1 MRTLARRLLRLE
13 AVNGRRLCRYLSDE
27 ELDAAMAAGFTEWLE
42 ADPDAC
48 PRDVL
53 AEVLAFIGAQ
63 DEEGAARWAL
73 SSRHAPPTWA
83 AMTATTSTCGSTS
96 R

>member
-13 AVNGRRLCRYLSDE
+13 AVNGRRLCRHLSDE

-53 AEVLAFIGAQ
+53 AK
-63 DEEGAARWAL
+63 D
-73 SSRHAPPTWA
+73 
-83 AMTATTSTCGSTS
+83 
-96 R
+96 

>member
-1 MRTLARRLLRLE
+1 MNVLERRLLRLE
-13 AVNGRRLCRYLSDE
+13 AVAGRRLHRNLANED
-27 ELDAAMAAGFTEWLE
+27 LDSALAAALADWLVAE
-42 ADPDAC
+42 PDAC

-63 DEEGAARWAL
+63 DEEGAARWTP
-73 SSRHAPPTWA
+73 SSRHAPPIWA
-83 AMTATTSTCGSTS
+83 AMTATTSACGSTS